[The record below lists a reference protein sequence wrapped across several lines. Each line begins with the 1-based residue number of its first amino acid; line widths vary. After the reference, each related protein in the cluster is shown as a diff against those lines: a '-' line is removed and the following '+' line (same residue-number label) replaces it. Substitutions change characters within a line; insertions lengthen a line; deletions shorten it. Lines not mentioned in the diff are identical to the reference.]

1 MKLARIH
8 WMALGVAVLLIA
20 NLWHWWPRSK
30 TPAARA
36 PETAARSSNI
46 RVEDFR
52 LRSVVDGSQGGPSRD
67 LFQPKFRPPPIVKK
81 PKEPPPPP
89 PKSPEQL
96 AEEAAR
102 AELGQIRLVA
112 VAIRAGRGEA
122 YLTVQGQAQHARVGD
137 KIGSRFVVQDITAE
151 GVRLRD
157 PATGVE
163 GNLAVTGN

>member
-1 MKLARIH
+1 MKLTRVHGMVLA
-8 WMALGVAVLLIA
+8 VSVLLAA

-30 TPAARA
+30 TPAAR
-36 PETAARSSNI
+36 PSST

-52 LRSVVDGSQGGPSRD
+52 LRSVVDSSQGGPSRD

-89 PKSPEQL
+89 PKTPEQL

-102 AELGQIRLVA
+102 SELGQIRLVA

-122 YLTVQGQAQHARVGD
+122 YLSIQGQAQHARVGD
-137 KIGSRFVVQDITAE
+137 KLGARFVVEAITAE

>member
-1 MKLARIH
+1 MKPTRVH
-8 WMALGVAVLLIA
+8 WMALGVAVLLVA

-30 TPAARA
+30 TPLARA
-36 PETAARSSNI
+36 PETSARPPSI

-52 LRSVVDGSQGGPSRD
+52 LRSVVDSSHGGPSRD
-67 LFQPKFRPPPIVKK
+67 LFQPKYRPPVAMK
-81 PKEPPPPP
+81 PKGSPPPP
-89 PKSPEQL
+89 PKTPQQL

-122 YLTVQGQAQHARVGD
+122 YLSVQGQAQHARVGD
-137 KIGSRFVVQDITAE
+137 KLGARFVVEAITAE

>member
-1 MKLARIH
+1 MKLTRIH
-8 WMALGVAVLLIA
+8 WMALGVVVLLAA

-36 PETAARSSNI
+36 PEAAARPTSV

-52 LRSVVDGSQGGPSRD
+52 LRLVVDGSQGGPVRD
-67 LFQPKFRPPPIVKK
+67 LFQPKFRPPPVVKK
-81 PKEPPPPP
+81 PIAPPPPP

-122 YLTVQGQAQHARVGD
+122 YLSVQGQAQHARVGD
-137 KIGSRFVVQDITAE
+137 KVGSRFVVQAITAD
-151 GVRLRD
+151 GVQLRD

-163 GNLAVTGN
+163 GNLGVTGN

>member
-1 MKLARIH
+1 MKPTRVH
-8 WMALGVAVLLIA
+8 WMVLGVVVLLAA

-36 PETAARSSNI
+36 PEAASRPASI

-52 LRSVVDGSQGGPSRD
+52 LRAVVDGSQGGPSRD
-67 LFQPKFRPPPIVKK
+67 LFQPKFRPPPVVVK

-89 PKSPEQL
+89 PKTPEQL

-102 AELGQIRLVA
+102 AELGHIRLLA

-122 YLTVQGQAQHARVGD
+122 YLSVQGQAQHARVGD
-137 KIGSRFVVQDITAE
+137 KVGARFVVEAITAE
-151 GVRLRD
+151 GVRIRD

>member
-1 MKLARIH
+1 MKLTRVH
-8 WMALGVAVLLIA
+8 WMALGVAVLLAA

-36 PETAARSSNI
+36 PEAAPRSSSI

-52 LRSVVDGSQGGPSRD
+52 LRSVIDSSQAGPTRD
-67 LFQPKFRPPPIVKK
+67 LFQPKYRPPPIIKK
-81 PKEPPPPP
+81 PKGPPPPP
-89 PKSPEQL
+89 PKTPEQL

-112 VAIRAGRGEA
+112 VAIRSGRGEA
-122 YLTVQGQAQHARVGD
+122 YLSVQGQAQHARVGD
-137 KIGSRFVVQDITAE
+137 KVGTRFVVEAITAE
-151 GVRLRD
+151 SVRLRD